1 MDIPPIILSI
11 DFAIASKTRLLS
23 KKKNLEKYKKLIMAK
38 INRVFWNM
46 LLALNFVLKSLN
58 DLNKF
63 MPPI

>member
-38 INRVFWNM
+38 INRVF
-46 LLALNFVLKSLN
+46 
-58 DLNKF
+58 
-63 MPPI
+63 